1 MRKHSDMFPL
11 VLAGGGFAIYAIL
24 QNAYQNALQ
33 AWVVDWLKQH
43 GYQEQLALVVSS
55 LLPLVPNIGLAIAVI
70 WFIYWYVKKDFEKTE
85 AIKQQSRES
94 PPTHDVSLFDAIWRA
109 YFGEWKNIGEGER
122 LPSEQEYQRLHDLAE
137 FDIPQRAFDGD
148 LPIWGKR
155 NALQLLE
162 PIPKAFWQTHNIHYL
177 SLTNRN
183 PPRIEIWSTTHPIR
197 PTHEWI
203 ELKTSRSVVDQLWPR
218 SPLEIIFDPSNP
230 GRKFFSIEAVK
241 DELGKTKGTHWEYRA
256 LIKNNSSKTLK
267 NVKAI
272 VEAVGPLPH
281 RPEPSY
287 FDINKQQLIDL
298 HPQDEALAIIRRW
311 YNPPI
316 VVGMAAGADMY
327 GPIKMTVSANDVPP
341 TTKFFHFDPE
351 RTPMIFE

>member
-24 QNAYQNALQ
+24 QSAYQNALQ
-33 AWVVDWLKQH
+33 VWVVDWLKQH
-43 GYQEQLALVVSS
+43 GYQEQLALVLSG
-55 LLPLVPNIGLAIAVI
+55 LLPLVPNIGLAISVI

-85 AIKQQSRES
+85 AIEQQSRES

-109 YFGEWKNIGEGER
+109 YFGEWKILGEGER

-162 PIPKAFWQTHNIHYL
+162 PIPKTFWQTHNIHYL

-230 GRKFFSIEAVK
+230 GRKFFSIETAK
-241 DELGKTKGTHWEYRA
+241 DELGKARGTHWEYRA

-272 VEAVGPLPH
+272 IEAVGPLPH
-281 RPEPSY
+281 R
-287 FDINKQQLIDL
+287 
-298 HPQDEALAIIRRW
+298 
-311 YNPPI
+311 
-316 VVGMAAGADMY
+316 
-327 GPIKMTVSANDVPP
+327 
-341 TTKFFHFDPE
+341 
-351 RTPMIFE
+351 